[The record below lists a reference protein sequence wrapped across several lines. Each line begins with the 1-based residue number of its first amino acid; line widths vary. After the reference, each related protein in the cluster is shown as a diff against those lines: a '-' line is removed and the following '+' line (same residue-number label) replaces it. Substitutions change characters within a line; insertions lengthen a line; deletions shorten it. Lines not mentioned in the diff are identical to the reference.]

1 MLADQV
7 AARLRHHGMKCG
19 GVALAIR
26 DPGFRDI
33 SRQQRLTVPTCLG
46 REIADSAWQLA
57 RSCWSMDSPVR
68 ALTVTALYLL
78 PAEEAG
84 TQLDLFGGQEQEKRE
99 RLEKLA
105 GAMDAIRAKYGK
117 GAIAPASCP
126 RDPGEERHAPPPGG
140 KDYLSE

>member
-1 MLADQV
+1 
-7 AARLRHHGMKCG
+7 
-19 GVALAIR
+19 
-26 DPGFRDI
+26 
-33 SRQQRLTVPTCLG
+33 
-46 REIADSAWQLA
+46 
-57 RSCWSMDSPVR
+57 MDSPVR

-105 GAMDAIRAKYGK
+105 GAKYGK

-126 RDPGEERHAPPPGG
+126 RDPGEERHAPLPGG